1 MMPIMSTATTRTNIL
16 DAAERLFASRGFD
29 GTSIRAI
36 TREAGVNVAA
46 VHYHF
51 GTKEEVLRGVTDR
64 VVIPINGTRVEL
76 LDRAVADT
84 APFPPT
90 VEAILEAFIRPDLV
104 ELRRIHKRGPAV
116 ARLMGRVY
124 SDQTPWV
131 QAMTREQFSG
141 IQQRFLSVL
150 GDALPDLST
159 GEIAWRMNRIAAVIV
174 NLFATWPEEG
184 MTEVQVDATVDRL
197 VTFLAPG
204 LSAAEPTQPPAGGQ

>member
-1 MMPIMSTATTRTNIL
+1 MSTAVTRTNIL

-64 VVIPINGTRVEL
+64 VVIPINRTRAQL
-76 LDRAVADT
+76 LEQTVADT

-90 VEAILEAFIRPDLV
+90 VEAILDAFIRPDLI
-104 ELRRIHKRGPAV
+104 ELRKIHERGPAV
-116 ARLMGRVY
+116 ARLMGRIY
-124 SDQTPWV
+124 TDQTPWI
-131 QAMTREQFSG
+131 QAMTREQFAG
-141 IQQRFLSVL
+141 IQQRFLAVI
-150 GDALPDLST
+150 GDALPYLST
-159 GEIAWRMNRIAAVIV
+159 DEIAWRMNRIAALIV
-174 NLFATWPEEG
+174 NLFSTWPEEG
-184 MTEVQVDATVDRL
+184 MTEEQMDATVHRL

-204 LSAAEPTQPPAGGQ
+204 LSAAEPTQAPAGGR